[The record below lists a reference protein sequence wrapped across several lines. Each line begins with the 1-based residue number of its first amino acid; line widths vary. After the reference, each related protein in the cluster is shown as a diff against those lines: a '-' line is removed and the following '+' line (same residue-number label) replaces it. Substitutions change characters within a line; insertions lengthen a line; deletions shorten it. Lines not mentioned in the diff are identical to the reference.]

1 VEVEEIHLP
10 WIITVIILIMPTE
23 TTFKTE
29 RKNNTVCRSERVGGR
44 VGAAETETATGNS
57 GIVGTIIARLI
68 IIETEVVIIRTAAS
82 AALGVKQTRL
92 TIGDD
97 AITTVKEERHRRDRR
112 HSGRRNRTKTTT
124 RRPLTEDRE

>member
-1 VEVEEIHLP
+1 ML
-10 WIITVIILIMPTE
+10 TK

-29 RKNNTVCRSERVGGR
+29 RKNNTIYRSERVGGR
-44 VGAAETETATGNS
+44 VGAAETETVTGNS
-57 GIVGTIIARLI
+57 GIVGTIIARII
-68 IIETEVVIIRTAAS
+68 IIETEEGLPTEVVIIRTVAL

-97 AITTVKEERHRRDRR
+97 AITTVKEERRRRDQR

>member
-1 VEVEEIHLP
+1 
-10 WIITVIILIMPTE
+10 MPTK
-23 TTFKTE
+23 TTLKTE

-44 VGAAETETATGNS
+44 VGAAETVTGNS
-57 GIVGTIIARLI
+57 GIVGTIIARII
-68 IIETEVVIIRTAAS
+68 IIETEEGLPTEVVIIRTAAS
-82 AALGVKQTRL
+82 AALAVKQTRL

-97 AITTVKEERHRRDRR
+97 AISTVKEERRSQDRC

>member
-1 VEVEEIHLP
+1 ML
-10 WIITVIILIMPTE
+10 TK

-29 RKNNTVCRSERVGGR
+29 RKNNTICRSERVGGR

-57 GIVGTIIARLI
+57 GIVGTIIARII
-68 IIETEVVIIRTAAS
+68 IIETEEGLPTEVVIIRTAAL

-97 AITTVKEERHRRDRR
+97 AITTVKEERRRRDRR

-124 RRPLTEDRE
+124 RRPLTEGRE

>member
-1 VEVEEIHLP
+1 
-10 WIITVIILIMPTE
+10 MSTE

-57 GIVGTIIARLI
+57 GIVGTIIARII

-82 AALGVKQTRL
+82 AALGAKQTRL

-97 AITTVKEERHRRDRR
+97 AITTVKEERRLRDRR
-112 HSGRRNRTKTTT
+112 HSGRRNPTKTTT
-124 RRPLTEDRE
+124 RRPLMEDRE